1 MLGAQEKNLPQFIY
15 TDQINYPNHVRLFV
29 ISVFCLTL
37 LDYVLFGFFYSFN
50 LNVFSI
56 WTALTLIV
64 LLVFYAICHVS
75 LKQYSSV
82 RYAKKTNLIF
92 QVICL
97 ITGLLLGSGAIL
109 LHYFL
114 AKDVPNI
121 SGSHILTLTALLL
134 TSSHIIALTFL
145 TQHIRY
151 FFLFFIPSI
160 SPLVISQLLHKDQE
174 HTLFYIAYYLSFF
187 ATLLCAQATFKI
199 HKRLFQ
205 VLEKNK
211 QLIDVAEQHNQWTEE
226 LCQQLQREVNKSKD
240 IEAQLQ
246 FNNHLLEQ
254 KVRERTF
261 DLTEMNESLQEH
273 RQNLAFAHE
282 TAGIRPWDWNLENHT
297 VGITNS
303 HLKEV
308 TRNSE
313 NHYSLLEKIV
323 HPDDA
328 DRVKNTLY
336 NHLCGLNDRY
346 EETFRIKRPNGEWSW
361 IHDVGQVIQR
371 NPKDGTPLRMV
382 GIHRDINQE
391 KKDQERLKL
400 AASVFEQA
408 SEGIFIL
415 DDNFH
420 YLEINPKYEQLT
432 GLDKQFILNKHI
444 FEITKQ
450 SKQHHLNFHLSIL
463 DTLFEE
469 HEYEGEYQETYVS
482 EKSCFLWMH
491 INAVKDEA
499 DRVINY
505 IGIVSDQTERK
516 HQEQRLSYLTN
527 YDTLTDLPNRFYYHQ
542 QLHQYLVNEAS
553 IQHLAVIRLNIDRF
567 RALNELLSN
576 QAGNELLK
584 QVAQRLRISNI
595 DALLVAHLSA
605 DDFAIIYEMSP
616 IHPPIHQLCNNIV
629 EAFSK
634 PFYIADQ
641 EYVVSISIGVAI
653 YPEHGRQVDNLN
665 THAEQALTE
674 AKRLG
679 GNTIRYYSTERTNFV
694 AKHTDLELDLR
705 KAIQNNELVVY
716 YQPKITAQSSHI
728 SGFEALIRWNHPTKG
743 LIMPDIFIPLAE
755 STSLISDIGRFVLY
769 EAAKQLQIWKNLGF
783 ADIHVAVNIVAQ
795 QILRGQLLHDIDD
808 VLEQYAISG
817 ENLELEITE
826 SAFLENTE
834 SVKTVLCAIKERHI
848 SIALDDFGTGYSSL
862 AYLTEYPI
870 DILKIDRA
878 FISKIGNPKQ
888 DAIVNAMIAMGRTI
902 GLKVVAEGVET
913 EQQRD
918 YLKRQN
924 CDILQGYLFAKPLT
938 AAHAT
943 EFLQKHMQLST
954 ARYSI

>member
-1 MLGAQEKNLPQFIY
+1 MLGVQEKNLSNFVY

-29 ISVFCLTL
+29 LSVFCISL
-37 LDYVLFGFFYSFN
+37 LDYVLFGFFYSFDS
-50 LNVFSI
+50 NVFSVWMAI
-56 WTALTLIV
+56 TLIS
-64 LLVFYAICHVS
+64 LLCFYAICHFS
-75 LKQYSSV
+75 LKHYSSV
-82 RYAKKTNLIF
+82 RFAQKTNITF
-92 QVICL
+92 QIICFL
-97 ITGLLLGSGAIL
+97 TGLLLGISTIVINS
-109 LHYFL
+109 FL
-114 AKDVPNI
+114 IKDVPTL
-121 SGSHILTLTALLL
+121 SASHILTLTALLL

-160 SPLVISQLLHKDQE
+160 TPLVISQFIHRDQE
-174 HTLFYIAYYLSFF
+174 HSLFYLAYYSSFL

-199 HKRLFQ
+199 HQRLSH

-211 QLIDVAEQHNQWTEE
+211 QLIDIAEQHNQWTEE

-254 KVRERTF
+254 KVRERTY

-282 TAGIRPWDWNLENHT
+282 TAGIRPWEWNLENNT

-303 HLKEV
+303 HCKEV
-308 TRNSE
+308 TRDSA
-313 NHYSLLEKIV
+313 NHYSLLHKIV
-323 HPDDA
+323 HPDDTE
-328 DRVKNTLY
+328 RVKNTLY
-336 NHLCGLNDRY
+336 AHLCGQTDRY
-346 EETFRIKRPNGEWSW
+346 EETFRIKRPTGEWTW
-361 IHDVGQVIQR
+361 IHDVGQVILR
-371 NPKDGTPLRMV
+371 NKKDGTPLRMV

-391 KKDQERLKL
+391 KKHQERLKL

-415 DDNFH
+415 DENFNFI
-420 YLEINPKYEQLT
+420 EVNPKYEQLS
-432 GLDKQFILNKHI
+432 GLSKQFILKKQL

-450 SKQHHLNFHLSIL
+450 NKQHHHNFHLSIL
-463 DTLFEE
+463 DTLHEE
-469 HEYEGEYQETYVS
+469 HEYEGEFQETYLS

-616 IHPPIHQLCNNIV
+616 LHPPINQLCSNIV

-679 GNTIRYYSTERTNFV
+679 GNTIRYYSSERTNFV

-716 YQPKITAQSSHI
+716 YQPKIFAKDCQI
-728 SGFEALIRWNHPTKG
+728 NGFEALIRWKHPTKG

-769 EAAKQLQIWKNLGF
+769 EAAKQIQAWKKLGF
-783 ADIHVAVNIVAQ
+783 HHIHIGVNIVAQ
-795 QILRGQLLHDIDD
+795 QILRGQLLHDIDA

-834 SVKTVLCAIKERHI
+834 SVKTILNAVKERNI

-888 DAIVNAMIAMGRTI
+888 DAIVNAMIAMGKTI

-913 EQQRD
+913 EQQRE

-938 AAHAT
+938 AIHAT
-943 EFLQKHMQLST
+943 EYLQQHMRLST

>member
-1 MLGAQEKNLPQFIY
+1 MLGVHEKNLPQFVY
-15 TDQINYPNHVRLFV
+15 TDQINYTNHIRLFV
-29 ISVFCLTL
+29 LSVFCISL

-50 LNVFSI
+50 ANIFSTWI
-56 WTALTLIV
+56 GISLSILFC
-64 LLVFYAICHVS
+64 FYCICHLS
-75 LKQYSSV
+75 LKHYSSI
-82 RYAKKTNLIF
+82 RFAQKTNISF
-92 QVICL
+92 QIICFF
-97 ITGLLLGSGAIL
+97 TGLLLGISTIIIN
-109 LHYFL
+109 YFL
-114 AKDVPNI
+114 VKDVPEL

-160 SPLVISQLLHKDQE
+160 TPLVFSQLLHRDQE
-174 HTLFYIAYYLSFF
+174 HTLFYMAYYSSFF

-199 HKRLFQ
+199 HQRLYQ

-226 LCQQLQREVNKSKD
+226 LCQQLRREVNKSKD

-261 DLTEMNESLQEH
+261 DLTEMNDSLQEH

-282 TAGIRPWDWNLENHT
+282 TAGIRPWEWNLENNT
-297 VGITNS
+297 VEITNS
-303 HLKEV
+303 HRKEV
-308 TRNSE
+308 TRDSE
-313 NHYSLLEKIV
+313 NHYSLLHKIV
-323 HPDDA
+323 HPDDVE
-328 DRVKNTLY
+328 RVKNTLY
-336 NHLCGLNDRY
+336 SHLCGQTKRY
-346 EETFRIKRPNGEWSW
+346 EETFRIKRANGEWVW
-361 IHDVGQVIQR
+361 IHDVGQVSLR
-371 NPKDGTPLRMV
+371 DPKDETPLRMV

-415 DDNFH
+415 DGSFH
-420 YLEINPKYEQLT
+420 YLEVNPKYEQLT
-432 GLDKQFILNKHI
+432 GLDKQFILEKQL

-450 SKQHHLNFHLSIL
+450 NKQHHHNFHLSIL
-463 DTLFEE
+463 DTLHEE
-469 HEYEGEYQETYVS
+469 HEYEGEFQETYLS
-482 EKSCFLWMH
+482 EKSCFLWIH

-542 QLHQYLVNEAS
+542 QLHQYLINEAS

-616 IHPPIHQLCNNIV
+616 LHPPINQLCSNIV

-634 PFYIADQ
+634 PFYIANQ

-679 GNTIRYYSTERTNFV
+679 GNTTRYYSNERTNFV

-716 YQPKITAQSSHI
+716 YQPKITAQNCQVN
-728 SGFEALIRWNHPTKG
+728 GFEALIRWKHPTKG

-769 EAAKQLQIWKNLGF
+769 EAAKQLQDWQKLGF
-783 ADIHVAVNIVAQ
+783 NHIHIAVNIVAQ
-795 QILRGQLLHDIDD
+795 QILRGQLLHDIDT
-808 VLEQYAISG
+808 VLNQYSITGA
-817 ENLELEITE
+817 NLELEITE

-834 SVKTVLCAIKERHI
+834 NVKTILCALKERNI

-878 FISKIGNPKQ
+878 FISRIGNAKQ
-888 DAIVNAMIAMGRTI
+888 DAIVNAMIAMGKTI

-913 EQQRD
+913 EQQCD

-938 AAHAT
+938 AIHAT
-943 EFLQKHMQLST
+943 EYLQQHMQQAI

>member
-1 MLGAQEKNLPQFIY
+1 MLGVQDKNLPQFIY
-15 TDQINYPNHVRLFV
+15 TDQIDYPNHVRLFV
-29 ISVFCLTL
+29 LSVFCICL
-37 LDYVLFGFFYSFN
+37 LDYALFGIFYSFESN
-50 LNVFSI
+50 IFTTWMSI
-56 WTALTLIV
+56 TLI
-64 LLVFYAICHVS
+64 LLFSFSCVCHFL
-75 LKQYSSV
+75 LKRYSSV
-82 RYAKKTNLIF
+82 RYSNQTNLIF
-92 QVICL
+92 QLICFF
-97 ITGLLLGSGAIL
+97 TGLLIGVNTIVIN
-109 LHYFL
+109 HYL
-114 AKDVPNI
+114 AVDIPHLV
-121 SGSHILTLTALLL
+121 GSHVLTLTALLL
-134 TSSHIIALTFL
+134 TASHIIALTFL

-160 SPLVISQLLHKDQE
+160 VPLIISQFLHRDHD
-174 HTLFYIAYYLSFF
+174 HTLFYLAYYSSFF
-187 ATLLCAQATFKI
+187 ATVLCAQVTYKI
-199 HKRLFQ
+199 HKRLAL
-205 VLEKNK
+205 VLDKNK

-261 DLTEMNESLQEH
+261 DLTQMNESLEEH
-273 RQNLAFAHE
+273 RQNLSFAHE
-282 TAGIRPWDWNLENHT
+282 TAGIRPWDWNLESHT
-297 VGITNS
+297 VGVTNAHS
-303 HLKEV
+303 QAV

-313 NHYSLLEKIV
+313 NHYTLLHKII
-323 HPDDA
+323 HPDDIE
-328 DRVKNTLY
+328 RVKNTLY
-336 NHLCGLNDRY
+336 NHLCGQTKRY
-346 EETFRIKRPNGEWSW
+346 EETFRIKRHNGEWTW
-361 IHDVGQVIQR
+361 IHDVGQVILR
-371 NPKDGTPLRMV
+371 DPKDDTPLRMV

-415 DDNFH
+415 DENFN
-420 YLEINPKYEQLT
+420 YVEVNPKYEQLT
-432 GLDKQFILNKHI
+432 GMDKQAIIDKQL

-450 SKQHHLNFHLSIL
+450 NKQHHHNFHLSIL
-463 DTLFEE
+463 DTLREE
-469 HEYEGEYQETYVS
+469 QEYEGEFQETYIS
-482 EKSCFLWMH
+482 EKSCFLWIH
-491 INAVKDEA
+491 INAVKDEQE
-499 DRVINY
+499 RVINY

-527 YDTLTDLPNRFYYHQ
+527 YDTLTDLPNRFYYQQ

-567 RALNELLSN
+567 RALNEIISN
-576 QAGNELLK
+576 KAGNELLK

-605 DDFAIIYEMSP
+605 DDFAIIYEISP
-616 IHPPIHQLCNNIV
+616 VHPPLHQLCNNIV

-634 PFYIADQ
+634 PFYLADQ
-641 EYVVSISIGVAI
+641 EYFVSISIGVAI

-679 GNTIRYYSTERTNFV
+679 GNTIRYYSNERANFV
-694 AKHTDLELDLR
+694 AKYTDLELDLR

-716 YQPKITAQSSHI
+716 YQPKINAHNHQI
-728 SGFEALIRWNHPTKG
+728 NGFEALIRWKHPTKG
-743 LIMPDIFIPLAE
+743 LIMPSIFIPLAE
-755 STSLISDIGRFVLY
+755 STSLISDIGQFVLH
-769 EAAKQLQIWKNLGF
+769 EAAKQLQTWQQLGYSN
-783 ADIHVAVNIVAQ
+783 INIAVNIVAQ
-795 QILRGQLLHDIDD
+795 QILRGQLLHDIDA
-808 VLEQYAISG
+808 VLNSYAISG
-817 ENLELEITE
+817 KNLELEITE
-826 SAFLENTE
+826 SAFIENTD
-834 SVKTVLCAIKERHI
+834 SVKTVLHAIKERQI

-878 FISKIGNPKQ
+878 FISKIGNAKQ
-888 DAIVNAMIAMGRTI
+888 DAIVNAMIAMGKTI

-913 EQQRD
+913 EQQYE

-924 CDILQGYLFAKPLT
+924 CDILQGYLFSQPLT

-943 EFLQKHMQLST
+943 EYLQKQKQQST

>member
-1 MLGAQEKNLPQFIY
+1 MSGVQEKKFPQFIY

-29 ISVFCLTL
+29 LSVFFIALLDYLLFASFYSFSANIFTTWMTFTLTL
-37 LDYVLFGFFYSFN
+37 L
-50 LNVFSI
+50 
-56 WTALTLIV
+56 LT
-64 LLVFYAICHVS
+64 FYAICHFS
-75 LKQYSSV
+75 LRYYSSS
-82 RYAKKTNLIF
+82 RFARKTNITF
-92 QVICL
+92 QVICFF
-97 ITGLLLGSGAIL
+97 TGLLLGISTLVINDL
-109 LHYFL
+109 LI
-114 AKDVPNI
+114 KDVPNL
-121 SGSHILTLTALLL
+121 STSHILSLTALLL

-160 SPLVISQLLHKDQE
+160 SPLVISQIINRDQE
-174 HTLFYIAYYLSFF
+174 YTLFYIAYYLSFF
-187 ATLLCAQATFKI
+187 ATLLCAQATFNI
-199 HKRLFQ
+199 HQRLSQ
-205 VLEKNK
+205 VLDKNK

-261 DLTEMNESLQEH
+261 DLTQMNESLEEH

-282 TAGIRPWDWNLENHT
+282 TAGIRPWEWNLENHT
-297 VGITNS
+297 VGVTNAHS
-303 HLKEV
+303 QGV
-308 TRNSE
+308 TRKSE
-313 NHYSLLEKIV
+313 NHYTLLHKIV
-323 HPDDA
+323 HPDDV

-336 NHLCGLNDRY
+336 SHLCGQTQRY
-346 EETFRIKRPNGEWSW
+346 EETFRIKRHNGEWTW
-361 IHDVGQVIQR
+361 IHDVGQVILR

-391 KKDQERLKL
+391 KKHQERLKL
-400 AASVFEQA
+400 AASVFEHA

-415 DDNFH
+415 DKNFC
-420 YLEINPKYEQLT
+420 YIEVNPKYEQLT
-432 GLDKQFILNKHI
+432 GLDKQIIINKEL

-450 SKQHHLNFHLSIL
+450 DKQHHHNFHLSIL
-463 DTLFEE
+463 DTLYEE
-469 HEYEGEYQETYVS
+469 QEYEGEFQETYLS
-482 EKSCFLWMH
+482 EKSCFLWIH
-491 INAVKDEA
+491 INAVKDET

-584 QVAQRLRISNI
+584 QAAQRLRISNI

-616 IHPPIHQLCNNIV
+616 LHPQIHQLCNNIV

-634 PFYIADQ
+634 PFYIAEQ

-679 GNTIRYYSTERTNFV
+679 GNTIRYYSSERTNFV
-694 AKHTDLELDLR
+694 ARHTDLELDLR

-716 YQPKITAQSSHI
+716 YQPKITASNCQI
-728 SGFEALIRWNHPTKG
+728 NGFEALIRWKHPTKG
-743 LIMPDIFIPLAE
+743 LIMPNIFIPLAE

-769 EAAKQLQIWKNLGF
+769 EAAKQIQIWQQLGF
-783 ADIHVAVNIVAQ
+783 SNIHIAVNIVAQ
-795 QILRGQLLHDIDD
+795 QILRGQLLHDIDT
-808 VLEQYAISG
+808 VLDTYAISG
-817 ENLELEITE
+817 KDLELEITE

-834 SVKTVLCAIKERHI
+834 NVKTVLCALKERNI

-878 FISKIGNPKQ
+878 FISKIGDPKQ
-888 DAIVNAMIAMGRTI
+888 DAIVNAMIAMGKTI

-918 YLKRQN
+918 YLMHQN

-943 EFLQKHMQLST
+943 EYLQQHTQLST

>member
-1 MLGAQEKNLPQFIY
+1 MSSVQGKNLSRFID
-15 TDQINYPNHVRLFV
+15 TDQVIFSKHVRLFLL
-29 ISVFCLTL
+29 SVLSICLI
-37 LDYVLFGFFYSFN
+37 DYFLYGVFYSFN
-50 LNVFSI
+50 SNTFSI
-56 WTALTLIV
+56 WLASAVVILLSFFALAYYVSVNRTAQR
-64 LLVFYAICHVS
+64 Y
-75 LKQYSSV
+75 LKATFASISF
-82 RYAKKTNLIF
+82 L
-92 QVICL
+92 
-97 ITGLLLGSGAIL
+97 TGLFLGVTTVIIHVYLIQDEPQLTNA
-109 LHYFL
+109 
-114 AKDVPNI
+114 
-121 SGSHILTLTALLL
+121 HILTFTALLL
-134 TSSHIIALTFL
+134 TTSHIFALTFL
-145 TQHIRY
+145 TQHIHY
-151 FFLFFIPSI
+151 FLLFFIPSVV
-160 SPLVISQLLHKDQE
+160 PLVVLQLSQQNQDNI
-174 HTLFYIAYYLSFF
+174 LFYFAYYACFL
-187 ATLLCAQATFKI
+187 AIILCAQATYKI
-199 HKRLFQ
+199 HSRLSRA
-205 VLEKNK
+205 LEKNA
-211 QLIDVAEQHNQWTEE
+211 QLVDIAHHHNKWSDE
-226 LCQQLQREVNKSKD
+226 LCLQLQREIDKSKD
-240 IEAQLQ
+240 IGAQLQ

-261 DLTEMNESLQEH
+261 DLTQMNESLQEH
-273 RQNLAFAHE
+273 RQNLSLAHE
-282 TAGIRPWDWNLENHT
+282 TAGIRPWEWNIEQRT
-297 VGITNS
+297 VSLTNS
-303 HLKEV
+303 QQQEIIRDSQDHFRLM
-308 TRNSE
+308 
-313 NHYSLLEKIV
+313 HKIV
-323 HPDDA
+323 HPDDLA
-328 DRVKNTLY
+328 RVKNTLFQ
-336 NHLCGLNDRY
+336 HLDGKTPRY
-346 EETFRIKRPNGEWSW
+346 TETFRIQRSNGEWVW
-361 IHDVGQVIQR
+361 IHDVGQVISR
-371 NPKDGTPLRMV
+371 DEKSGSPLRMV
-382 GIHRDINQE
+382 GIYRDINQE
-391 KKDQERLKL
+391 KKDQDRLKL

-415 DDNFH
+415 DENLRYIESNPFYAQMSGFQRDH
-420 YLEINPKYEQLT
+420 IIGKYLFDLVKSSKANPRMTQEEIVQQL
-432 GLDKQFILNKHI
+432 L
-444 FEITKQ
+444 
-450 SKQHHLNFHLSIL
+450 SK
-463 DTLFEE
+463 
-469 HEYEGEYQETYVS
+469 GEYHT
-482 EKSCFLWMH
+482 EKSIKFRSGKELEVRLH

-542 QLHQYLVNEAS
+542 QLHQYLINEAS

-616 IHPPIHQLCNNIV
+616 LHPPINQLCSNIV

-634 PFYIADQ
+634 PFYIANQ

-679 GNTIRYYSTERTNFV
+679 GNTTRYYSSERTNFV

-716 YQPKITAQSSHI
+716 YQPKITAQNGQVN
-728 SGFEALIRWNHPTKG
+728 GFEALIRWKHPTKG

-769 EAAKQLQIWKNLGF
+769 EAAKQLQEWQKLGF
-783 ADIHVAVNIVAQ
+783 NHIHIAVNIVAQ
-795 QILRGQLLHDIDD
+795 QILRGQLLHDIDA
-808 VLEQYAISG
+808 VLDQYSITGA
-817 ENLELEITE
+817 NLELEITE

-834 SVKTVLCAIKERHI
+834 NVKTILCALKERNI

-878 FISKIGNPKQ
+878 FISRIGNAKQ
-888 DAIVNAMIAMGRTI
+888 DAIVNAMIAMGKTI

-913 EQQRD
+913 EQQCE

-938 AAHAT
+938 AIHAT
-943 EFLQKHMQLST
+943 EYLQQHMQQT
-954 ARYSI
+954 IARYSI

>member
-1 MLGAQEKNLPQFIY
+1 MLGVHEKNLPQFVY
-15 TDQINYPNHVRLFV
+15 TDQINYTDHVRLF
-29 ISVFCLTL
+29 ILSVFCISL

-50 LNVFSI
+50 ANIFSTWI
-56 WTALTLIV
+56 GISLSILFF
-64 LLVFYAICHVS
+64 FYCICHLS
-75 LKQYSSV
+75 LKHYSSI
-82 RYAKKTNLIF
+82 RFAQKTNITF
-92 QVICL
+92 QIICFF
-97 ITGLLLGSGAIL
+97 TGLLLGISTIIIN
-109 LHYFL
+109 YFL
-114 AKDVPNI
+114 VKDVPEL

-160 SPLVISQLLHKDQE
+160 TPLVFSQLLHRDQE
-174 HTLFYIAYYLSFF
+174 HTLFYLAYYSSFF

-199 HKRLFQ
+199 HQRLYQ

-226 LCQQLQREVNKSKD
+226 LCQQLRREVNKSKD

-261 DLTEMNESLQEH
+261 DLTEMNDSLQEH

-282 TAGIRPWDWNLENHT
+282 TAGIRPWEWNLENNT
-297 VGITNS
+297 VEITNS
-303 HLKEV
+303 HRKEV
-308 TRNSE
+308 TSDSE
-313 NHYSLLEKIV
+313 NHYSLLHKIV
-323 HPDDA
+323 HPDDVE
-328 DRVKNTLY
+328 RVKNTLY
-336 NHLCGLNDRY
+336 SHLCGQTKRY
-346 EETFRIKRPNGEWSW
+346 EETFRIKRANGEWVW
-361 IHDVGQVIQR
+361 IHDVGQISLR
-371 NPKDGTPLRMV
+371 DPKDETPLRMV

-415 DDNFH
+415 DESFH

-432 GLDKQFILNKHI
+432 GLDKQFILEKQL

-450 SKQHHLNFHLSIL
+450 NKQHHHNFHLSIL
-463 DTLFEE
+463 DTLHEE
-469 HEYEGEYQETYVS
+469 HEYEGEFQETYLS
-482 EKSCFLWMH
+482 EKSCFLWIH

-542 QLHQYLVNEAS
+542 QLHQYLINEAS

-616 IHPPIHQLCNNIV
+616 LHPPINQLCSNIV

-634 PFYIADQ
+634 PFYIANQ

-679 GNTIRYYSTERTNFV
+679 GNTTRYYSSERTNFV

-716 YQPKITAQSSHI
+716 YQPKITAQNGQVN
-728 SGFEALIRWNHPTKG
+728 GFEALIRWKHPTKG

-769 EAAKQLQIWKNLGF
+769 EAAKQLQEWQKLGF
-783 ADIHVAVNIVAQ
+783 NHIHIAVNIVAQ
-795 QILRGQLLHDIDD
+795 QILRGQLLHDIDA
-808 VLEQYAISG
+808 VLDQYSITGA
-817 ENLELEITE
+817 NLELEITE

-834 SVKTVLCAIKERHI
+834 NVKTILCALKERNI

-878 FISKIGNPKQ
+878 FISRIGNAKQ
-888 DAIVNAMIAMGRTI
+888 DAIVNAMIAMGKTI

-913 EQQRD
+913 EQQCE

-938 AAHAT
+938 AIHAT
-943 EFLQKHMQLST
+943 EYLQQHMQQT
-954 ARYSI
+954 IARYSI

>member
-1 MLGAQEKNLPQFIY
+1 MSGVLGKNLPQFIY
-15 TDQINYPNHVRLFV
+15 TDQINYPNHIRLFV
-29 ISVFCLTL
+29 VSVIFIILI
-37 LDYVLFGFFYSFN
+37 DYFLFGFFYSFD
-50 LNVFSI
+50 LNIFSI
-56 WTALTLIV
+56 WTISSLI
-64 LLVFYAICHVS
+64 LISIFLIICNFS
-75 LKQYSSV
+75 LKHYTSV
-82 RYAKKTNLIF
+82 RHAKKTNLTF
-92 QVICL
+92 QLICL
-97 ITGLLLGSGAIL
+97 CIGSLLGVGSVVISQL
-109 LHYFL
+109 LI
-114 AKDVPNI
+114 KDVPHL
-121 SGSHILTLTALLL
+121 SHSHILTLTALLL
-134 TSSHIIALTFL
+134 TSSHIISLTFL

-151 FFLFFIPSI
+151 FFLFFIPSVF
-160 SPLVISQLLHKDQE
+160 PLVLSQIINRDQE
-174 HTLFYIAYYLSFF
+174 HTLFYVAYYFSFV
-187 ATLLCAQATFKI
+187 ATLLCAHATFKI
-199 HKRLFQ
+199 HKRFFQ

-254 KVRERTF
+254 KVRERTY
-261 DLTEMNESLQEH
+261 DLTKMNERLEEH

-282 TAGIRPWDWNLENHT
+282 TAGIRPWEWNLEKNT
-297 VGITNS
+297 VGVTNS
-303 HLKEV
+303 HQKEV

-313 NHYSLLEKIV
+313 NHYELLSKIV

-328 DRVKNTLY
+328 ERVKNTIY
-336 NHLCGLNDRY
+336 SHLCGQTKRY
-346 EETFRIKRPNGEWSW
+346 EETFRIKRSNGDWSW

-415 DDNFH
+415 DENFN
-420 YLEINPKYEQLT
+420 YLEVNPKYEQLT
-432 GLDKQFILNKHI
+432 GLDKQYILNKHL

-450 SKQHHLNFHLSIL
+450 TKQHHLNFHLSIL
-463 DTLFEE
+463 DTLHEE
-469 HEYEGEYQETYVS
+469 FEYEGEFQETYLS

-491 INAVKDEA
+491 INAVKDES
-499 DRVINY
+499 DRVLNY
-505 IGIVSDQTERK
+505 IGIVSDQSERK

-616 IHPPIHQLCNNIV
+616 LHPPIHQICNNIV

-641 EYVVSISIGVAI
+641 EHVVSISIGVAI

-679 GNTIRYYSTERTNFV
+679 GNTIRYYSSDRTNFV

-705 KAIQNNELVVY
+705 KAIQNKELVVY
-716 YQPKITAQSSHI
+716 YQPKINTQNSNI
-728 SGFEALIRWNHPTKG
+728 TGFEALIRWKHPTKG

-769 EAAKQLQIWKNLGF
+769 EAARQLQVWQKLGF
-783 ADIHVAVNIVAQ
+783 VHIHVAVNIVAQ
-795 QILRGQLLHDIDD
+795 QILRGQLLQDIDA
-808 VLEQYAISG
+808 VLDQYSIGG

-834 SVKTVLCAIKERHI
+834 NVKMVLCALKERNI

-878 FISKIGNPKQ
+878 FISKIGDPKQ
-888 DAIVNAMIAMGRTI
+888 DAIVNAMIAMGKTI

-938 AAHAT
+938 ASHAT
-943 EFLQKHMQLST
+943 DYLQQHMRMST

>member
-1 MLGAQEKNLPQFIY
+1 MSGVQEKNLPPFIY
-15 TDQINYPNHVRLFV
+15 TDQINYSSHVRMFV
-29 ISVFCLTL
+29 LSVLCICL
-37 LDYVLFGFFYSFN
+37 LDYVLFGFFYSFSPN
-50 LNVFSI
+50 IFTTWI
-56 WTALTLIV
+56 GITIAV
-64 LLVFYAICHVS
+64 LLGFFCLCRFS
-75 LKQYSSV
+75 LKCYSSIHFV
-82 RYAKKTNLIF
+82 KKTNTLF
-92 QVICL
+92 QMICFV
-97 ITGLLLGSGAIL
+97 TGSLLGINTIIINYYL
-109 LHYFL
+109 IN
-114 AKDVPNI
+114 DVTNL

-134 TSSHIIALTFL
+134 TTSHIIALTFL

-160 SPLVISQLLHKDQE
+160 APLIISQIVHQDSE
-174 HTLFYIAYYLSFF
+174 HSLFYLAYYSTFF

-199 HKRLFQ
+199 HKHLSQ
-205 VLEKNK
+205 VLDKNK
-211 QLIDVAEQHNQWTEE
+211 QLIDIAEQHNQWTEE

-261 DLTEMNESLQEH
+261 DLTHTNESLEEH

-282 TAGIRPWDWNLENHT
+282 TAGIRPWEWNLENRT
-297 VGITNS
+297 VGITNA

-308 TRNSE
+308 TRDSE
-313 NHYSLLEKIV
+313 NHYALLHKIV
-323 HPDDA
+323 HPEDVE
-328 DRVKNTLY
+328 RVKNTLY
-336 NHLCGLNDRY
+336 EHLCGQSERY
-346 EETFRIKRPNGEWSW
+346 EETFRIKRANGDWVW
-361 IHDVGQVIQR
+361 IHDVGQVIHR

-391 KKDQERLKL
+391 RKDQERLRL

-415 DDNFH
+415 DENFN
-420 YLEINPKYEQLT
+420 YIEVNPKYEQLT
-432 GLDKQFILNKHI
+432 GLDKQSILNKQL

-450 SKQHHLNFHLSIL
+450 NKQHHHNFHLSIL
-463 DTLFEE
+463 DTLYEE
-469 HEYEGEYQETYVS
+469 QEYEGEFQETYNS
-482 EKSCFLWMH
+482 EKSCFLWIH
-491 INAVKDEA
+491 INAVKDEL

-527 YDTLTDLPNRFYYHQ
+527 YDTLTDLPNRFYYQQ

-567 RALNELLSN
+567 RTLNELLSN

-616 IHPPIHQLCNNIV
+616 LHPPIHQLCSNIV
-629 EAFSK
+629 EAFSQ
-634 PFYIADQ
+634 PFYIAEQ
-641 EYVVSISIGVAI
+641 EYLVSISIGVAI

-679 GNTIRYYSTERTNFV
+679 GNTIRYYSNERANFV
-694 AKHTDLELDLR
+694 AQYTDLELDLR
-705 KAIQNNELVVY
+705 KALLNNELVVY
-716 YQPKITAQSSHI
+716 YQPKITAHNCQI
-728 SGFEALIRWNHPTKG
+728 NGFEALIRWQHPTKG
-743 LIMPDIFIPLAE
+743 LIMPSIFIPLAE
-755 STSLISDIGRFVLY
+755 STSLISDIGRFVLH
-769 EAAKQLQIWKNLGF
+769 EAAKQLNAWQKLGF
-783 ADIHVAVNIVAQ
+783 SHINIAVNIVAQ
-795 QILRGQLLHDIDD
+795 QILRGQLLHDIDE
-808 VLEQYAISG
+808 VLTAYAISG
-817 ENLELEITE
+817 KNLELEITE

-834 SVKTVLCAIKERHI
+834 SVKTVLHALKERHI

-888 DAIVNAMIAMGRTI
+888 DAIVNAMIAMGKAI

-913 EQQRD
+913 EHQRD
-918 YLKRQN
+918 YLKRQE
-924 CDILQGYLFAKPLT
+924 CDILQGYLYAKPLT
-938 AAHAT
+938 ALHAT
-943 EFLQKHMQLST
+943 EYLQERMRLST

>member
-1 MLGAQEKNLPQFIY
+1 MLGVHEKNLPPFVD
-15 TDQINYPNHVRLFV
+15 TDQINYTNHVRLF
-29 ISVFCLTL
+29 ILSVFFISL
-37 LDYVLFGFFYSFN
+37 LDYVLFGFFYSFSTN
-50 LNVFSI
+50 IFTTWMSICLSILFCFYCICHFSI
-56 WTALTLIV
+56 K
-64 LLVFYAICHVS
+64 H
-75 LKQYSSV
+75 YSSI
-82 RYAKKTNLIF
+82 RFAHKTRIAF
-92 QVICL
+92 QIICFF
-97 ITGLLLGSGAIL
+97 TGLLLGISTIIIN
-109 LHYFL
+109 YFL
-114 AKDVPNI
+114 IKDVPNL
-121 SGSHILTLTALLL
+121 SVSHILTLTALLL

-145 TQHIRY
+145 TQHVKY

-160 SPLVISQLLHKDQE
+160 TPLVFSQILHRDQE
-174 HTLFYIAYYLSFF
+174 HTLFYLAYYSSFF

-199 HKRLFQ
+199 HQRLYQ

-211 QLIDVAEQHNQWTEE
+211 QLVDVAEQHNQWTEE

-261 DLTEMNESLQEH
+261 DLTEINNSLQEH

-282 TAGIRPWDWNLENHT
+282 TAGIRPWEWNLENNT

-303 HLKEV
+303 HRKEV
-308 TRNSE
+308 TRDSE
-313 NHYSLLEKIV
+313 NHYSLLHKIV
-323 HPDDA
+323 HPDDLE
-328 DRVKNTLY
+328 RVKNTLY
-336 NHLCGLNDRY
+336 KHLCGQTKRY
-346 EETFRIKRPNGEWSW
+346 EETFRIKRPSGEWVW
-361 IHDVGQVIQR
+361 IHDVGQVILR
-371 NPKDGTPLRMV
+371 NPKDETPLRMV

-415 DDNFH
+415 DDSFH
-420 YLEINPKYEQLT
+420 YLEVNPKYEQLT
-432 GLDKQFILNKHI
+432 GLDKQFILGKQL

-450 SKQHHLNFHLSIL
+450 NNQHHHNFHLSIL
-463 DTLFEE
+463 ATLHEE
-469 HEYEGEYQETYVS
+469 HEYEGEFQETYLS
-482 EKSCFLWMH
+482 EKSCFLWIHM
-491 INAVKDEA
+491 NAVKDES

-553 IQHLAVIRLNIDRF
+553 IQNLAVIRINIDRF

-595 DALLVAHLSA
+595 DALLVSHLSA
-605 DDFAIIYEMSP
+605 DDFVIIYEMSP
-616 IHPPIHQLCNNIV
+616 LHPPIHQLCSNIV

-634 PFYIADQ
+634 PFYITNQ

-679 GNTIRYYSTERTNFV
+679 GNTIRYYSSERTNFV
-694 AKHTDLELDLR
+694 VNHTDLELDLR

-716 YQPKITAQSSHI
+716 YQPKITAQNCQI
-728 SGFEALIRWNHPTKG
+728 NGFEALIRWKHPTKG

-769 EAAKQLQIWKNLGF
+769 EAAKQLQEWQKLGF
-783 ADIHVAVNIVAQ
+783 TNIHIAVNIVAQ
-795 QILRGQLLHDIDD
+795 QILRGQLLHDIDA
-808 VLEQYAISG
+808 VLDEYSITG

-834 SVKTVLCAIKERHI
+834 SVKTILCALKERNI

-878 FISKIGNPKQ
+878 FISKIGNAKQ
-888 DAIVNAMIAMGRTI
+888 DAIVNAMIAMGKTI

-913 EQQRD
+913 EQQCE

-938 AAHAT
+938 AVHAT
-943 EFLQKHMQLST
+943 EYLQQHMRLAI
-954 ARYSI
+954 ARYSS